1 MNGWKQTAFLIF
13 QDSTFACF
21 KSGFPIQIVEL
32 IHSNWIFCLRFYLRV
47 GLNQSAKFNEFG
59 WNFLHSFF
67 SFSFSLFREV
77 ITFLE
82 FFPPGEWVCNKY
94 FLLSK
99 KKEKQWC
106 QQNNNKKCGRDWEW
120 ERAKCTISWY
130 NYINKMLKLSYK

>member
-59 WNFLHSFF
+59 WNFLHFFF

-82 FFPPGEWVCNKY
+82 FFPLGEWVCNKY

-99 KKEKQWC
+99 KKKNNDVSKTIIKNVAEIESERE
-106 QQNNNKKCGRDWEW
+106 QNVQYLD
-120 ERAKCTISWY
+120 I
-130 NYINKMLKLSYK
+130 II